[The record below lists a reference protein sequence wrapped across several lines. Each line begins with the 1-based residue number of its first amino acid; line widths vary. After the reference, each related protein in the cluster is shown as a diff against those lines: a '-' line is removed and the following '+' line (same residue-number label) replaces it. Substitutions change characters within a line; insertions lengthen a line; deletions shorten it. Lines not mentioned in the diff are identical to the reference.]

1 MGSPP
6 DLNPRALPQ
15 VTLVGRSEAALIQG
29 IDVYPVETLARLVT
43 HFRNYHPIEPC
54 RAALDLDAEP
64 RSYAADFQ
72 NIKG

>member
-43 HFRNYHPIEPC
+43 HFRDYHPNEPC
-54 RAALDLDAEP
+54 RATLDLDADP
-64 RSYAADFQ
+64 PAYAADFQ
-72 NIKG
+72 DKNG